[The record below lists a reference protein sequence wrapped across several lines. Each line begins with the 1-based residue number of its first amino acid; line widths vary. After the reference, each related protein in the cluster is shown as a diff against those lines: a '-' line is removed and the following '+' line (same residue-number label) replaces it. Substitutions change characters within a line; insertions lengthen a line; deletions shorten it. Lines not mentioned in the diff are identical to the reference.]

1 MIKNFFKNYLL
12 APICYIVLILLTLFI
27 LNQFS
32 YFNISLSSSNNYNTF
47 EVIGTGKVTTAP
59 NIATTIFTIEEKGT
73 TQEQAKNSANA
84 KQNLAIKDL
93 IALGIPKSN
102 IKTTG
107 FFVNPYYEDK
117 TLALQLPARQVQQ
130 GYIATVTTQ
139 VKGENVDQINKA
151 IDKLTT
157 LGINVGGVEYQY
169 KDKQQYVNEAQSKAI
184 ANAKEQ
190 AQNIANAAG
199 FKLGKIVTVRNAAN
213 DGQYQ
218 PYSSESMTLNKSVS
232 DTNTQLQPGEN
243 EITSQMG
250 VTYYIKN

>member
-1 MIKNFFKNYLL
+1 MIKVFFKNYLL
-12 APICYIVLILLTLFI
+12 SPICYIVLTLITLFI

-32 YFNISLSSSNNYNTF
+32 YFNISLSSNNNYNTF
-47 EVIGTGKVTTAP
+47 EVIGTGKVTAAP
-59 NIATTIFTIEEKGT
+59 NIATTLFTIEEKGT

-84 KQNLAIKDL
+84 KQNQAIKDL
-93 IALGIPKSN
+93 TALGIPKAN

-107 FFVNPYYEDK
+107 FFVNPNFEDE
-117 TLALQLPARQVQQ
+117 TLTLQAPARRVQQ

-151 IDKLTT
+151 IDKLTA

-169 KDKQQYVNEAQSKAI
+169 KDKQQYVNEAQDKAI

-190 AQNIANAAG
+190 AQNIAKAAG

-218 PYSSESMTLNKSVS
+218 PYSSEAMNLTKTAP

-250 VTYYIKN
+250 VTYYIRN